1 MLKIHWSGSLH
12 TNGDLFCFRP
22 SSLSQCKKR
31 DGEHFGHLLTPFS
44 TFTCISVVPVASNI
58 IKDVSGGEASKSA
71 SVLLVTI
78 WELGEAAGPL
88 LIAPLSEVY
97 GRYPIY
103 NAANI
108 LFILG
113 IIVTALSESAGLLIF
128 ARFLTGCAVASN
140 VLNPA
145 IIGDIFVAEQRGS
158 AMSIVMLAPLLG
170 GAVGP
175 AIAGLVA
182 QSSGW
187 RQIVRMSLIL
197 AVCCEILFFMLFPET
212 YKVTILRRKAN
223 KLRIGSADKPLKAS
237 ASVPNGV
244 EETEPAVLAAI
255 ARPAKVFASSFVLQA
270 LSLYGSVMF
279 SIFYVIST
287 SLPDILQ
294 NKYDFPPALVGTTFM
309 SFSRLKY
316 INLH

>member
-1 MLKIHWSGSLH
+1 M
-12 TNGDLFCFRP
+12 FFR
-22 SSLSQCKKR
+22 
-31 DGEHFGHLLTPFS
+31 
-44 TFTCISVVPVASNI
+44 TFTCISVVPVASHI
-58 IKDVSGGEASKSA
+58 IKDISGGESSKSA

-108 LFILG
+108 LFIMG
-113 IIVTALSESAGLLIF
+113 IVITALSESVGLLIF

-145 IIGDIFVAEQRGS
+145 IIGDIFVPEQRGS

-170 GAVGP
+170 GAIGP
-175 AIAGLVA
+175 AIAGAVA

-187 RQIVRMSLIL
+187 RQIVWMSLIL
-197 AVCCEILFFMLFPET
+197 ASSCELLFFTLFPET
-212 YKVTILRRKAN
+212 YKVTLLRRKAN
-223 KLRIGSADKPLKAS
+223 RTCIDSTGGLALAS
-237 ASVPNGV
+237 ASILKDVG
-244 EETEPAVLAAI
+244 ETESAVLIAI
-255 ARPAKVFASSFVLQA
+255 ARPAKVFASSFVLQV

-279 SIFYVIST
+279 SIFYVLST

-294 NKYDFPPALVGTTFM
+294 TKYDFPPALVGTTFI
-309 SFSRLKY
+309 SFSTLK
-316 INLH
+316 